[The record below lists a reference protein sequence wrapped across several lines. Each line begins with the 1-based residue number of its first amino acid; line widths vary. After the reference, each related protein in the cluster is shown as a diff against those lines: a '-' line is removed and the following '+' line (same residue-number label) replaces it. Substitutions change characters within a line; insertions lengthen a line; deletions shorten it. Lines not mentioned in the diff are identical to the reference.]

1 MDGNNNN
8 NEKTFFTDEIIE
20 SYVDYQLNGGN
31 PIRESLGGYELL
43 NYSQFMNWW
52 NDYLHY
58 PNGVNEDIKDSINE
72 SFNKI
77 FTSKCQDLNTGYID
91 GAIDSL
97 KNNPN
102 FDVLFAVYNKSNIIL
117 DKQNPSE
124 NEINEYQ
131 SRKSDS
137 VGGFIIVQKGE
148 CKNLPQTQT
157 AVTNDDFKN
166 VYSVFLICTSII
178 SNSTMDRIFGKK
190 TPPPIKGQLL
200 MGAYLFSIKSNESL
214 PQIGVLE
221 LLSGYTNIPGFI
233 SYSKLGFEKDLN
245 LYGKGCFTSL
255 TNLPMSNYW
264 ITKEPDEIIQAVT
277 TVKGLEI
284 DKEPIE
290 IIQFY
295 KSNKDVKKKERL
307 GVFCNILYRIELEP
321 IEILERLIEIYDNDE
336 NMENME
342 NFFGYEETNE
352 LISVFYV
359 KDTVEFNDNFVTKE
373 DYEKCISDS
382 DDYRNCNIQKSNYP
396 KIIKRIQKYYKKIIR
411 NLLFSNDIFS
421 RYKRKLNVDDD
432 EDDDDIDCDED
443 SNNKKCKIAGG
454 GKRQKT
460 NKKHRQYK
468 KKTTRILKNKPK
480 YKSKKLVKNRK
491 HSKNQKNKNY

>member
-1 MDGNNNN
+1 MS
-8 NEKTFFTDEIIE
+8 KTFFTDKIIE
-20 SYVDYQLNGGN
+20 SYVNFSLNEKQ
-31 PIRESLGGYELL
+31 PIKDALGGYELL
-43 NYSQFMNWW
+43 TYDEFMNWW

-58 PNGVNEDIKDSINE
+58 PNGVNEDIKDSIIE

-77 FTSKCQDLNTGYID
+77 FTSKCEDLNTGYID

-97 KNNPN
+97 RNNPN

-131 SRKSDS
+131 SLKSNS

-148 CKNLPQTQT
+148 CKKLPQTQT
-157 AVTNDDFKN
+157 SVTNDDFKN

-178 SNSTMDRIFGKK
+178 SDSIMDRIFGKK
-190 TPPPIKGQLL
+190 SPPSPPPIKGQLL

-214 PQIGVLE
+214 PQIAILE

-233 SYSKLGFEKDLN
+233 SYSKLGFEKDLT
-245 LYGKGCFTSL
+245 LYGNGCFTSL

-264 ITKEPDEIIQAVT
+264 ITKEPYKIIQAVT

-284 DKEPIE
+284 DREPIE

-336 NMENME
+336 NMADME

-359 KDTVEFNDNFVTKE
+359 KNTVKFNDNFVTNK

-382 DDYRNCNIQKSNYP
+382 DDYLNCDIIQKSNYP
-396 KIIKRIQKYYKKIIR
+396 EIIERIQKYYKIIIR
-411 NLLFSNDIFS
+411 NLLFSNNIFS
-421 RYKRKLNVDDD
+421 SKRMLDD
-432 EDDDDIDCDED
+432 DDDDIDCDGD
-443 SNNKKCKIAGG
+443 PNNKKCKIASG

-480 YKSKKLVKNRK
+480 YKSKKLVKTRK
-491 HSKNQKNKNY
+491 IKTTKNK